1 MFKRNVV
8 NKFTTNGEEV
18 LFSSYAK
25 KVNLSLYS
33 LGITHNMPRKTCQ
46 KCNPEFLGN
55 FFFSP
60 GFTLWFC
67 LQVNMKLKVADRI
80 VVATTSAIL
89 KLDNKYKVMKTI
101 PLDMVTELLAVIVSP
116 SFLFVYYILFWM
128 ITWVCIIEQMRNVSF
143 LGIPTA

>member
-8 NKFTTNGEEV
+8 NRFTTKGEEV

-55 FFFSP
+55 FFSP
-60 GFTLWFC
+60 WFHSVI
-67 LQVNMKLKVADRI
+67 L
-80 VVATTSAIL
+80 SAG
-89 KLDNKYKVMKTI
+89 
-101 PLDMVTELLAVIVSP
+101 EHE
-116 SFLFVYYILFWM
+116 
-128 ITWVCIIEQMRNVSF
+128 IE
-143 LGIPTA
+143 GG